1 MSPATINQQT
11 DEEFNE
17 ETGEKCVSDDEKEVE
32 EEKDDTDS
40 LNLHLSSDSNDDL
53 WDSSSRN

>member
-17 ETGEKCVSDDEKEVE
+17 EAGEKSVSDDEKEVE

-53 WDSSSRN
+53 